1 MNKNNISKNRF
12 SRISGVNRRTMI
24 DWFNGNK
31 SISEE
36 SYKKIKKAII
46 KIENDKSNNL
56 EIEWMAYL
64 WIKKNQVLI
73 DKSRKIGKIKW
84 LLYDFN

>member
-1 MNKNNISKNRF
+1 
-12 SRISGVNRRTMI
+12 MI
-24 DWFNGNK
+24 NWFNGNK

-56 EIEWMAYL
+56 EIE
-64 WIKKNQVLI
+64 
-73 DKSRKIGKIKW
+73 
-84 LLYDFN
+84 